1 MPPETEKRKI
11 KFVSPDDLLLDA
23 RNPRLVGFV
32 DESAMQDGLAAQENL
47 LQVIWETMA
56 LDELAASMA
65 ADGFYRHEPLL
76 VEHPGGNDKYVV
88 IEGNRRLATVRLLL
102 NERLRRKLK
111 ATHLPLPKGGKLE
124 SLRNLPI
131 WETSRQ
137 DAWQAVGFKHVNGPL
152 RWSSYAK
159 AQYIA
164 RLRNEQGKEL
174 EEIAK
179 SIGDNHKTTF
189 RLWRALTVIL
199 QAEKMGVF
207 RREERWKPHF
217 SFSHL
222 YTGLDYSGIAEFI
235 GLKQESVSPEGDPV
249 PEEKREEL
257 GELLVWIYGNKGTGR
272 EPVVKS
278 QNPDLRRLSQALQ
291 NKDGLDMLRAV
302 SSLEEAAEAAEGD
315 RAVFYDCLLRAKVA
329 LEKAL
334 GKTAGYSGDPELLR
348 IVRALHGLVDNLV
361 QLINH
366 DDASQGR
373 RKGDESDGGF

>member
-1 MPPETEKRKI
+1 MPTDNNTGV

-23 RNPRLVGFV
+23 RNPRLVGLV
-32 DESAMQDGLAAQENL
+32 DESAKELATQEGLL
-47 LQVIWETMA
+47 RFIWETMA
-56 LDELAASMA
+56 LDELAASIA

-76 VEHPGGNDKYVV
+76 VEPPGKDGKCVV

-102 NERLRRKLK
+102 DERLRREFK
-111 ATHLPLPKGGKLE
+111 ATHLPLPKGDKLE
-124 SLRNLPI
+124 SLRNLPV
-131 WETSRQ
+131 WETSREK
-137 DAWQAVGFKHVNGPL
+137 AWQAIGFKHVNGPL

-159 AQYIA
+159 ARYIA
-164 RLRNEQGKEL
+164 RLHGEHRKGL

-207 RREERWKPHF
+207 HREDRWKPHF
-217 SFSHL
+217 AFSHL

-235 GLKQESVSPEGDPV
+235 GLKPESALPDADPV
-249 PEEKREEL
+249 PEERKKEL
-257 GELLVWIYGNKGTGR
+257 GELLVWIYGSRKTGR
-272 EPVVKS
+272 EPVVKA
-278 QNPDLRRLSQALQ
+278 QNPDLRRLNQALQ
-291 NKDGLDMLRAV
+291 SKDGIDMLRAV

-334 GKTAGYSGDPELLR
+334 GKTAGYGGDPELLR
-348 IVRALHGLVDNLV
+348 TVKALHALVDNLV
-361 QLINH
+361 RLI
-366 DDASQGR
+366 DADNAEQGR
-373 RKGDESDGGF
+373 EEENKNGRSS